1 MDKGVGGGGQMMG
14 LIPQIARAVI
24 IAVAHAAQPTGTLML
39 ACKGESTL
47 TMIGGDASPQEP
59 VSMGI
64 IVSFKEEIV
73 GWVHSYGTVE
83 GFHGIRA
90 RILLLDETQVQFG
103 GDDDDL
109 GSIRG
114 DIDRVTG
121 DTNASYRSE
130 TRSMKYSRNCK
141 PT

>member
-1 MDKGVGGGGQMMG
+1 M
-14 LIPQIARAVI
+14 IAALALLLVLT
-24 IAVAHAAQPTGTLML
+24 VAAEPSGTLTL

-47 TMIGGDASPQEP
+47 TMIGADASPQEP

-64 IVSFKEEIV
+64 IVSFKEETV

-90 RILLLDETQVQFG
+90 QILLLDETQVQFG

-121 DTNASYRSE
+121 DTNASYRSG
-130 TRSMKYSRNCK
+130 TRSMKYSLNCK

>member
-1 MDKGVGGGGQMMG
+1 MMG

-64 IVSFKEEIV
+64 IVSFKEEKSA
-73 GWVHSYGTVE
+73 GSTATAQS
-83 GFHGIRA
+83 RA
-90 RILLLDETQVQFG
+90 STALERKSCCLTKH
-103 GDDDDL
+103 
-109 GSIRG
+109 
-114 DIDRVTG
+114 
-121 DTNASYRSE
+121 RSNLAVM
-130 TRSMKYSRNCK
+130 TA
-141 PT
+141 T

>member
-1 MDKGVGGGGQMMG
+1 MIG
-14 LIPQIARAVI
+14 LIPQIALAAI
-24 IAVAHAAQPTGTLML
+24 IAVAHAAAEPAGTLTL

-47 TMIGGDASPQEP
+47 TMIGADASPQEP

-64 IVSFKEEIV
+64 IVSFKEETV

-90 RILLLDETQVQFG
+90 QILLLDETQVQFG

-114 DIDRVTG
+114 VIDRVTN
-121 DTNASYRSE
+121 DTNASYRSK
-130 TRSMKYSRNCK
+130 TWSMKYSLNCK
-141 PT
+141 PTQRMF

>member
-1 MDKGVGGGGQMMG
+1 M
-14 LIPQIARAVI
+14 IAALVLLLV
-24 IAVAHAAQPTGTLML
+24 VAAAEPTQTLTL

-90 RILLLDETQVQFG
+90 QILLLDETQVQFG
-103 GDDDDL
+103 GDDGDL

-114 DIDRVTG
+114 VIDRVTN
-121 DTNASYRSE
+121 DTNASYRSK
-130 TRSMKYSRNCK
+130 TWSMKYSLNCK
-141 PT
+141 PTQRMF

>member
-1 MDKGVGGGGQMMG
+1 MMG

-83 GFHGIRA
+83 GFHALERKSCC
-90 RILLLDETQVQFG
+90 LTKH
-103 GDDDDL
+103 
-109 GSIRG
+109 
-114 DIDRVTG
+114 
-121 DTNASYRSE
+121 RSNLAVM
-130 TRSMKYSRNCK
+130 T
-141 PT
+141 TT

>member
-1 MDKGVGGGGQMMG
+1 M
-14 LIPQIARAVI
+14 
-24 IAVAHAAQPTGTLML
+24 AALALLLVLAAAEPMETLTL
-39 ACKGESTL
+39 ACQGESTRTIAHL
-47 TMIGGDASPQEP
+47 HKNPSRWAC
-59 VSMGI
+59 
-64 IVSFKEEIV
+64 VSFKEETV

-90 RILLLDETQVQFG
+90 QILLLDETQVQFG

-109 GSIRG
+109 GSIRD

-121 DTNASYRSE
+121 DTNASYRSG
-130 TRSMKYSRNCK
+130 TRSMKYSLNCK

>member
-1 MDKGVGGGGQMMG
+1 V
-14 LIPQIARAVI
+14 P
-24 IAVAHAAQPTGTLML
+24 GTVFRSTERNADL
-39 ACKGESTL
+39 ACQGESTR
-47 TMIGGDASPQEP
+47 TIISGSASTQEP

-64 IVSFKEEIV
+64 IVSFKEETV

-90 RILLLDETQVQFG
+90 QILLLDETQVQFG

>member
-1 MDKGVGGGGQMMG
+1 M
-14 LIPQIARAVI
+14 IAALALLLVL
-24 IAVAHAAQPTGTLML
+24 AAAEPPETLTL
-39 ACKGESTL
+39 ACQGESTR
-47 TMIGGDASPQEP
+47 TIISGGASTQEP

-64 IVSFKEEIV
+64 IVSFKEETV

-90 RILLLDETQVQFG
+90 QILLLDETQVQFG

-121 DTNASYRSE
+121 DTNASYRSG
-130 TRSMKYSRNCK
+130 TRSMKYSLNCK